1 LVKKA
6 TLAFTPTADDVD
18 QVGALFEAD
27 GDVDVLT
34 GGTGADWF
42 ILGTG
47 DRITD
52 LAWALRCC
60 GGTTGDQVTYL

>member
-18 QVGALFEAD
+18 QVGAFEAD
-27 GDVDVLT
+27 GGVDVLT
-34 GGTGADWF
+34 GGTGTDWF

-52 LAWALRCC
+52 LARALRCC
-60 GGTTGDQVTYL
+60 GGTTGDQLNYL